1 MVRYFFDVRDGD
13 AFVRDDEGEELLDI
27 ADAQI
32 EAAATLADMAK
43 DLSMRAPAP
52 SGHPMS
58 VEVRDGAGPLFHV
71 SFAFSERLH

>member
-13 AFVRDDEGEELLDI
+13 ALVRDDEGEELLNI

-32 EAAATLADMAK
+32 EAAGTSADMAK
-43 DLSMRAPAP
+43 DLSIRAPAP

-58 VEVRDGAGPLFHV
+58 ASRSAMRAGHCF
-71 SFAFSERLH
+71 RLALPS